1 MKPLD
6 LILIAV
12 GCAGIAMLY
21 ILLGTKLLVD
31 WKRTSELPRD
41 QDADAVPFWIALLL
55 LLSGAAIIFSIHALL
70 FSHGI
75 ILKGLPW
82 YKIILMKGLHG

>member
-41 QDADAVPFWIALLL
+41 QDADA
-55 LLSGAAIIFSIHALL
+55 
-70 FSHGI
+70 
-75 ILKGLPW
+75 
-82 YKIILMKGLHG
+82 